1 MRQHLAEQHSPRAL
15 AHRLV
20 GQQLS
25 PGERLS
31 GMASLAFGLLM
42 VLAALH
48 AWHST
53 RQLLHTGGAD
63 AHFIQINKK
72 VSIFNSLGIKP
83 VFSDEELEA
92 LRRLP
97 EVEAVGPFLSN
108 RFRVQARNEPLGFY
122 TELFFEAVPDA
133 FLDLHPPDFR
143 WEPGQ
148 REVPVILSRDYLAL
162 YNFGFAPSHGLP
174 PISPSTIKRF
184 RMTLYLQGNGRSATY
199 AARIAGFSD
208 RINSIL
214 VPLDFLEWANDRF
227 GTRPAEGPARLIL
240 KVRNPADPELLR
252 WLDAQGY
259 EVGSGRV
266 VGEEVALAVQLVLGF
281 ILATGLLIFVL
292 AAALLATRLS
302 LLSARMRSQLARLLE
317 LGYGPALL
325 QSVLAARFRRDLLVA
340 ALVALVAL
348 LGLHFL
354 FTRWLESHGLGAAPP
369 PQWWIFALLALMV
382 AVLWMWYGRVARREV
397 ATLAARTTP

>member
-1 MRQHLAEQHSPRAL
+1 MRHHPTKQLSPRAL
-15 AHRLV
+15 THHLV
-20 GQQLS
+20 GKQVS
-25 PGERLS
+25 PGERLA
-31 GMASLAFGLLM
+31 GMTSLAFGLLM
-42 VLAALH
+42 VLLALQ
-48 AWHST
+48 AWHSM

-83 VFSDEELEA
+83 VFSDDELEA

-97 EVEAVGPFLSN
+97 GVEAVGPFLSN
-108 RFRVQARNEPLGFY
+108 RFRVQARNEQLGFY

-133 FLDLHPPDFR
+133 FLDVHPPDFR
-143 WEPGQ
+143 WAPGQ

-174 PISPSTIKRF
+174 TISPSTIKRF
-184 RMTLYLQGNGRSATY
+184 RMTIHLQGNGRSATY
-199 AARIAGFSD
+199 TARIAGFSD

-214 VPLDFLEWANDRF
+214 VPLDFLEWANDHF
-227 GTRPAEGPARLIL
+227 GTRQADGPARLIL

-266 VGEEVALAVQLVLGF
+266 VGEEVALAVQLLLGF
-281 ILATGLLIFVL
+281 ILATGLIIQVL

-302 LLSARMRSQLARLLE
+302 LLTARMRSQLARLLE
-317 LGYGPALL
+317 QGYSPALL
-325 QSVLAARFRRDLLVA
+325 RSVLAARFRRDLLVA
-340 ALVALVAL
+340 ALIALLAF

-354 FTRWLESHGLGAAPP
+354 FAHWLEGQGLSAAPP
-369 PQWWIFALLALMV
+369 LQWWIIALLALMV
-382 AVLWMWYGRVARREV
+382 AALWVWYGRVARREI
-397 ATLAARTTP
+397 AALHPRTPR